1 MVTHPGNP
9 GDPLISR
16 DLSFYRGKKV
26 FLTGHTGFKGGWLA
40 SWLDRLG
47 AQVHGFSLAP
57 GTSPNFF
64 DSVGLVDRVENEFGD
79 VCDLNILKASI
90 QRFEPDMVFH
100 LAAQPLVRLSY
111 QEPVETFE
119 TNVMGTVKVLE
130 AVRSCQSVK
139 ACVMITSD
147 KCYQNNEWIYSYRE
161 NDPLGGHDPYS
172 ASKGAAEIVINSYR
186 SSFFNNRTKR
196 QKGCGIASARAGN
209 VIGGGDWSNDR
220 IIPDSIRSLN
230 EFKPVIVR
238 NPFAVRPWQH
248 VLEPLYG
255 YLSLGRSLATDPSG
269 FDSAWNFGPVSS
281 NVNVR
286 SLVDMV
292 IREWG
297 SGTWH
302 DASTADSSHE
312 AHYLRLDSTKSE
324 NLLSWRGVLTVKEAV
339 GLTVA
344 WYKEFYAGRDMAQVT
359 AAQIAKYEEMAS
371 VPNHD

>member
-1 MVTHPGNP
+1 
-9 GDPLISR
+9 LIPQN
-16 DLSFYRGKKV
+16 LSFYRGKKV
-26 FLTGHTGFKGGWLA
+26 FLTGHTGFKGGWMA
-40 SWLDRLG
+40 CWLDRLG
-47 AQVHGFSLAP
+47 AQVHGFSMAP
-57 GTSPNFF
+57 TTEPNLF
-64 DSVGLVDRVENEFGD
+64 DSVRLKDRVENEFGD
-79 VCDLNILKASI
+79 VRDLKSLRTSI
-90 QRFEPDMVFH
+90 QRFEPDLVFH

-119 TNVMGTVKVLE
+119 TNVMGTVNVLE

-172 ASKGAAEIVINSYR
+172 ASKGAAEIAINSYR
-186 SSFFNNRTKR
+186 SSFFNNRTNKHN
-196 QKGCGIASARAGN
+196 GCGIASARAGN
-209 VIGGGDWSNDR
+209 VIGGGDWSVDR
-220 IIPDSIRSLN
+220 IIPDSICNLYGS
-230 EFKPVIVR
+230 KPVIVR

-248 VLEPLYG
+248 VLEPIYG

-269 FDSAWNFGPVSS
+269 FDSAWNFGPMSS

-286 SLVDMV
+286 SLVEMT

-302 DASTADSSHE
+302 DASTSDSTHE

-324 NLLSWRGVLTVKEAV
+324 NLLSWRGRLTVKEAV
-339 GLTVA
+339 ALTVT
-344 WYKEFYAGRDMAQVT
+344 WYKEFYAGSDMVQIT
-359 AAQIAKYEEMAS
+359 AKQISEYEELAS
-371 VPNHD
+371 APDRD